1 MTEKPSEK
9 TEVLL
14 ETLCDQ
20 VLDIVHTLSNLTV
33 ELNSNLSKEEVKA
46 APSKAAR
53 SKAARYYTDN
63 EGVTREYS
71 LTFPKGMRTEEIN
84 RIIRST
90 LFAIKDI

>member
-1 MTEKPSEK
+1 MTEKPSTK
-9 TEVLL
+9 TEALL
-14 ETLCDQ
+14 ETLCGQ
-20 VLDIVHTLSNLTV
+20 VLDIVHTLSDLTI

-53 SKAARYYTDN
+53 YYTDN
-63 EGVTREYS
+63 GGVTREYS
-71 LTFPKGMRTEEIN
+71 LTFPKGKRTEEIN